1 MKAEDVL
8 LSTVA
13 KKILVIGDGLVDVNI
28 VGKFADCQ
36 DGCPKFVEES
46 GVTCRGGANNAAHS
60 LEFSGAAVISD
71 TVITQTKTRFLVDGK
86 IVWRHD
92 DPLREFDF
100 TNARRMAMN
109 HVMGAGAVYLA
120 DYAKGFFDDGFM
132 EAVIAACRERG
143 IPVVCDPKRDPEC
156 GRGAVLKCN
165 AAFLEEYGD
174 DYCKKMGDDYGLVV
188 TNGGKVPDVYLTGNT
203 TRGFRSTTEA
213 SALGWQFQPAPPP
226 VNHVGAGD
234 CFGAWLT
241 LGLAHGLELS
251 ETARLA
257 HAAGRVYVQHL
268 HNRPP
273 RWHEIMKELDP
284 VGGKL
289 LRTEVMSQF
298 RASLAGRVVFCPGV
312 FRLPHAGHAWLLDW
326 AKKQGGTLVVG
337 VNDDVSAFRVKQGAY
352 CLPLEQRLHMLAS
365 LQCVDWVVPF
375 SDNTPV
381 EVMQALGLLPSDLMV
396 KGYDRTGE
404 AIPGEDRV
412 ETVIAPPGPFPV
424 HAGDIVKAIRG

>member
-8 LSTVA
+8 LSDVA

-28 VGKFADCQ
+28 IGKFAECQ

-46 GVTCRGGANNAAHS
+46 IETCHGGANNAAHS
-60 LEFSGAAVISD
+60 LKFSGASVLREAATLQS
-71 TVITQTKTRFLVDGK
+71 KKRFLVDGK
-86 IVWRHD
+86 IVWRYD
-92 DPLREFDF
+92 GPLGEYDF
-100 TNARRMAMN
+100 TLARQMAMRT
-109 HVMGAGAVYLA
+109 VMMADVVYLA

-132 EAVIAACRERG
+132 EAVTQICVAHD
-143 IPVVCDPKRDPEC
+143 IPVVCDPKRDPKHAA
-156 GRGAVLKCN
+156 GAILKCN
-165 AAFLEEYGD
+165 EEFESLW
-174 DYCKKMGDDYGLVV
+174 KPVNALVV
-188 TNGGKVPDVYLTGNT
+188 I
-203 TRGFRSTTEA
+203 TRAAKEPLVGSP
-213 SALGWQFQPAPPP
+213 WAPESVSKFANSPVC

-251 ETARLA
+251 EAARLA

-273 RWHEIMKELDP
+273 RRHEVMKELDP

-326 AKKQGGTLVVG
+326 AKRQGGTLVVG

-375 SDNTPV
+375 GDNTPV